1 MFCENL
7 KNIRRAKGISQELLA
22 EQLHVVR
29 QTVSKWENGFSVPD
43 ADALIRLAEFFET
56 SVSAL
61 LGGPMEAPETIDLVA
76 QKLEQLNRQLADKNR
91 RSRRVWRAAAG
102 ILVFL
107 ALCGTLQLF
116 LNFSD

>member
-43 ADALIRLAEFFET
+43 QTPL
-56 SVSAL
+56 SGWPS
-61 LGGPMEAPETIDLVA
+61 
-76 QKLEQLNRQLADKNR
+76 
-91 RSRRVWRAAAG
+91 
-102 ILVFL
+102 FL
-107 ALCGTLQLF
+107 KPL
-116 LNFSD
+116 

>member
-1 MFCENL
+1 MGKRVFCS
-7 KNIRRAKGISQELLA
+7 RS
-22 EQLHVVR
+22 
-29 QTVSKWENGFSVPD
+29 
-43 ADALIRLAEFFET
+43 DALIRLAEFFET

-107 ALCGTLQLF
+107 LSAAHCSCF
-116 LNFSD
+116 